1 MNKQRTVDSKVLSIL
16 RECPET
22 RYDDMQ
28 LILCYYNRY
37 SYMRV
42 GDLPLEDIVNNYKGY
57 GLPCFETIRRAR
69 QRVQSLFPELSR
81 QCSGC
86 DCGNITMVTTGN
98 LVNRHSK
105 SCGCLKTK
113 AQQAMR
119 QPSNERTPSG
129 LHIKIPAA
137 GQRTIKQA
145 EKLPRRQA
153 VEALAKVCRVVRH
166 IA

>member
-1 MNKQRTVDSKVLSIL
+1 MNKQKTVDSKVLAIL

-42 GDLPLEDIVNNYKGY
+42 GDLSLEDIVNNYKGY

-69 QRVQSLFPELSR
+69 QRGQSLFPELSR

-86 DCGNITMVTTGN
+86 DCGNIRIVIE
-98 LVNRHSK
+98 VS
-105 SCGCLKTK
+105 
-113 AQQAMR
+113 
-119 QPSNERTPSG
+119 
-129 LHIKIPAA
+129 
-137 GQRTIKQA
+137 
-145 EKLPRRQA
+145 
-153 VEALAKVCRVVRH
+153 
-166 IA
+166 

>member
-1 MNKQRTVDSKVLSIL
+1 MNKQKTVDSKVLAIL

-69 QRVQSLFPELSR
+69 RDTAQAVSRV
-81 QCSGC
+81 
-86 DCGNITMVTTGN
+86 TATGN
-98 LVNRHSK
+98 LITVS
-105 SCGCLKTK
+105 
-113 AQQAMR
+113 
-119 QPSNERTPSG
+119 
-129 LHIKIPAA
+129 
-137 GQRTIKQA
+137 
-145 EKLPRRQA
+145 
-153 VEALAKVCRVVRH
+153 
-166 IA
+166 

>member
-1 MNKQRTVDSKVLSIL
+1 MNKLKTVDSKVLAIL

-69 QRVQSLFPELSR
+69 ESAIPVSRTVKAVQWLRLR
-81 QCSGC
+81 KHQNC
-86 DCGNITMVTTGN
+86 D
-98 LVNRHSK
+98 
-105 SCGCLKTK
+105 
-113 AQQAMR
+113 
-119 QPSNERTPSG
+119 
-129 LHIKIPAA
+129 
-137 GQRTIKQA
+137 
-145 EKLPRRQA
+145 
-153 VEALAKVCRVVRH
+153 
-166 IA
+166 

>member
-1 MNKQRTVDSKVLSIL
+1 MTTKAVDLAGQKFGSLTVLERAGCSPHGCA
-16 RECPET
+16 RW
-22 RYDDMQ
+22 
-28 LILCYYNRY
+28 LCR
-37 SYMRV
+37 
-42 GDLPLEDIVNNYKGY
+42 
-57 GLPCFETIRRAR
+57 
-69 QRVQSLFPELSR
+69 
-81 QCSGC
+81 C

>member
-37 SYMRV
+37 S
-42 GDLPLEDIVNNYKGY
+42 LEDIVNNYKGY
-57 GLPCFETIRRAR
+57 GLPCFETIRRSR

-86 DCGNITMVTTGN
+86 DSSI
-98 LVNRHSK
+98 
-105 SCGCLKTK
+105 
-113 AQQAMR
+113 
-119 QPSNERTPSG
+119 
-129 LHIKIPAA
+129 
-137 GQRTIKQA
+137 
-145 EKLPRRQA
+145 
-153 VEALAKVCRVVRH
+153 RVV
-166 IA
+166 IEIE

>member
-1 MNKQRTVDSKVLSIL
+1 MNKQKTVDSKVLAIL

-86 DCGNITMVTTGN
+86 DCENISMKSLTTLPNMGKMSTTFF
-98 LVNRHSK
+98 VN
-105 SCGCLKTK
+105 
-113 AQQAMR
+113 AW
-119 QPSNERTPSG
+119 E
-129 LHIKIPAA
+129 
-137 GQRTIKQA
+137 
-145 EKLPRRQA
+145 
-153 VEALAKVCRVVRH
+153 
-166 IA
+166 